1 MRLRFISVFVSLLVL
16 ISSCSSFKEPII
28 KGSDDFKLTQ
38 FEGKKITFSL
48 ALTIENNNWYALK
61 IKPSNV
67 DLYLEDKLIGKLH
80 LLEKVSI
87 PSKKTSE
94 VVVPAQIELADGA
107 MISLFKI
114 ITKDEVAL
122 RLNGKV
128 KGGVLFVYKN
138 FHVDEKW
145 NVPTK
150 FLKLDKLKL
159 GGIFG
164 LEK

>member
-1 MRLRFISVFVSLLVL
+1 MRLKFIPVFVSIIIFL
-16 ISSCSSFKEPII
+16 SSCSSFKEPII

-48 ALTIENNNWYALK
+48 TLAIENNNWYALK

-67 DLYLEDKLIGKLH
+67 DLYLEDKLIGNLH
-80 LLEKVSI
+80 LLNKVTI
-87 PSKKTSE
+87 PAKKTTE
-94 VVVPAQIELADGA
+94 LIVPARIEFVDGA

-114 ITKDEVAL
+114 ISKDQVAV

-128 KGGVLFVYKN
+128 KGGVLFVYKK
-138 FHVDEKW
+138 FSVDEKW
-145 NVPTK
+145 NVPTN

>member
-1 MRLRFISVFVSLLVL
+1 MRLKFIPVFVSIIIFL
-16 ISSCSSFKEPII
+16 SSCSSFKEPII

-48 ALTIENNNWYALK
+48 TLAIENNNWYALK

-67 DLYLEDKLIGKLH
+67 DLYLEDKLIGNLH
-80 LLEKVSI
+80 LLNKVTI
-87 PSKKTSE
+87 PAKKTTE
-94 VVVPAQIELADGA
+94 LIVPARIEFVDGA

-114 ITKDEVAL
+114 ISKDQVAV

-138 FHVDEKW
+138 FSVDEKW
-145 NVPTK
+145 NVPTN

>member
-1 MRLRFISVFVSLLVL
+1 MRLKFVHVFVSIVIFL
-16 ISSCSSFKEPII
+16 SSCSSFKEPII

-38 FEGKKITFSL
+38 FEGKKISFSL
-48 ALTIENNNWYALK
+48 ALAIENNNWYALK

-80 LLEKVSI
+80 LLEKVTI
-87 PSKKTSE
+87 PAKKTSE
-94 VVVPAQIELADGA
+94 LIVPARIELADGA

-114 ITKDEVAL
+114 ISKDQVAL

-145 NVPTK
+145 NVPTN

>member
-1 MRLRFISVFVSLLVL
+1 MRLKFVHVFVSIVIFL
-16 ISSCSSFKEPII
+16 SSCSSFKEPII
-28 KGSDDFKLTQ
+28 KGSDDFQLTQ
-38 FEGKKITFSL
+38 FEGKKISFSL
-48 ALTIENNNWYALK
+48 ALAIENNNWYALK

-80 LLEKVSI
+80 LLEKVTI
-87 PSKKTSE
+87 PAKKTSE
-94 VVVPAQIELADGA
+94 LIVPARIELADGA

-114 ITKDEVAL
+114 ISKDQVAL

-145 NVPTK
+145 NVPTN

>member
-1 MRLRFISVFVSLLVL
+1 MRLKFVHVFVSIVIFL
-16 ISSCSSFKEPII
+16 SSCSSFKEPII
-28 KGSDDFKLTQ
+28 KGSDDFQLTQ
-38 FEGKKITFSL
+38 FEGKKISFSL
-48 ALTIENNNWYALK
+48 ALAIENNNWYALK

-80 LLEKVSI
+80 LLEKVTI
-87 PSKKTSE
+87 PAKKTTE
-94 VVVPAQIELADGA
+94 LIVPARIELVDGA

-114 ITKDEVAL
+114 ISKDQVAV

-138 FHVDEKW
+138 FSVDEKW
-145 NVPTK
+145 NVPTN

>member
-38 FEGKKITFSL
+38 FEGKKISFSL
-48 ALTIENNNWYALK
+48 ALAIENNNWYALK

-80 LLEKVSI
+80 LLEKVTI
-87 PSKKTSE
+87 PAKKTSE
-94 VVVPAQIELADGA
+94 VVVPARIDLADGA
-107 MISLFKI
+107 LFSLFKLVA
-114 ITKDEVAL
+114 KSEVNL
-122 RLNGKV
+122 RLTGKV
-128 KGGVLFVYKN
+128 KGGVFVVYKN
-138 FHVDEKW
+138 FSVDEKW
-145 NVPTK
+145 KVPTSLLK
-150 FLKLDKLKL
+150 FDQLKL
-159 GGIFG
+159 GRTFG

>member
-38 FEGKKITFSL
+38 FEGKKISFSL
-48 ALTIENNNWYALK
+48 ALKIENTNWYALK
-61 IKPSNV
+61 IKPSTV
-67 DLYLEDKLIGKLH
+67 DLYLDDKLIGKLH
-80 LLEKVSI
+80 LLEKVKI
-87 PSKKTSE
+87 PAKRTSE
-94 VVVPAQIELADGA
+94 LIVPARIDLADGA
-107 MISLFKI
+107 MLSLFKI
-114 ITKDEVAL
+114 ISNDQVAL

-128 KGGVLFVYKN
+128 KGGILFIFKN

-145 NVPTK
+145 NVPTN

>member
-1 MRLRFISVFVSLLVL
+1 MRLKFIHVFVSIVIFL
-16 ISSCSSFKEPII
+16 SSCSSFKEPII

-48 ALTIENNNWYALK
+48 TLAIENNNWYALK

-67 DLYLEDKLIGKLH
+67 DLYLEDKLIGNLH
-80 LLEKVSI
+80 LLNKVTI
-87 PSKKTSE
+87 PAKKTTE
-94 VVVPAQIELADGA
+94 LIVPARIELVDGA

-114 ITKDEVAL
+114 ISKDQVAV

-138 FHVDEKW
+138 FSVDEKW
-145 NVPTK
+145 NVPTN

>member
-1 MRLRFISVFVSLLVL
+1 MRLKFIPVFVSIIIFL
-16 ISSCSSFKEPII
+16 SSCSSFKEPNI

-48 ALTIENNNWYALK
+48 TLAIENNNWYALK

-67 DLYLEDKLIGKLH
+67 DLYLEDKLIGNLH
-80 LLEKVSI
+80 LLNKVTI
-87 PSKKTSE
+87 PAKKTTE
-94 VVVPAQIELADGA
+94 LIVPARIEFVDGA

-114 ITKDEVAL
+114 ISKDQVAV

-138 FHVDEKW
+138 FSVDEKW
-145 NVPTK
+145 NVPTN

>member
-1 MRLRFISVFVSLLVL
+1 MRLKFVHAFVSIVIFL
-16 ISSCSSFKEPII
+16 SSCSSFKEPII
-28 KGSDDFKLTQ
+28 KGSDDFQLTQ
-38 FEGKKITFSL
+38 FEGKKISFSL
-48 ALTIENNNWYALK
+48 ALAIENNNWYALK

-80 LLEKVSI
+80 LLEKVTI
-87 PSKKTSE
+87 PAKKTTE
-94 VVVPAQIELADGA
+94 LVVPARIELVDGA

-114 ITKDEVAL
+114 ISKDQVAV

-138 FHVDEKW
+138 FQVDEKW
-145 NVPTK
+145 NVPTN